1 MHQVVFIYLAIGA
14 VLLPI
19 GAVCLAYGI
28 KPVEVSQRYDQNCFS
43 PNFTGS
49 TNGERQQY
57 IWQVCIYWS
66 LDPIDAKMYPA

>member
-57 IWQVCIYWS
+57 VWQV
-66 LDPIDAKMYPA
+66 